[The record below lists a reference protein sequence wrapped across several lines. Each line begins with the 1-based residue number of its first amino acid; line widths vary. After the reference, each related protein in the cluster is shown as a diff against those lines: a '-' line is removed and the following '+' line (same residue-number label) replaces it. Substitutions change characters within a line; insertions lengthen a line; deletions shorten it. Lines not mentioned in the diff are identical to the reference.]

1 RLSAPAQCEL
11 VFLDPPE
18 HFDNASPMTPGS
30 SLRIAVRD
38 QEPELFSGEVTAI
51 EYGYEPGAG
60 RQLRVRTYD
69 LLHRLRK
76 RQPVRAHVQV
86 TFADLAREIAG
97 DLGLRVEATEDSPV
111 WKRLIQHRQSDLD
124 LLIEIAERCGLSFVA
139 RGSSLHIFSLK
150 GIGRP

>member
-1 RLSAPAQCEL
+1 MRQITAISRINVEIDGRPIAQSAAQALGEVHVQQRLSAPAQCEL

-60 RQLRVRTYD
+60 RQLRVRAYD

-86 TFADLAREIAG
+86 TFADLAR
-97 DLGLRVEATEDSPV
+97 
-111 WKRLIQHRQSDLD
+111 
-124 LLIEIAERCGLSFVA
+124 
-139 RGSSLHIFSLK
+139 
-150 GIGRP
+150 